1 MNRFTR
7 FLIVFVIVSAIGLY
21 ITEGVLEPSLF
32 LGFIAG
38 IISLFFKTKT
48 KVAEKKTFVGT
59 PVKQETKKGRTR
71 FERYML
77 VSGIVAAIFAVFAL
91 QGDMPASEGLGLS
104 VFLGLMVGLIS
115 IPFDTEEESR
125 AKKALAVERRRE
137 AEEKE
142 RARKREAEEKER
154 ARKREAEERERARKA
169 PGCYSM
175 NNVDILSFSSSN
187 NIFTAGNNSIKLR
200 IRNRNSYAIIVSIRF
215 RYSESGDWDS
225 STKSYEVGGNQIRTI
240 DTLGNAWSKA
250 KDVTIVA
257 VY

>member
-7 FLIVFVIVSAIGLY
+7 FLLVFAIVSAIGMF

-32 LGFIAG
+32 LGLIAG

-48 KVAEKKTFVGT
+48 KVAEKKTVVET

-77 VSGIVAAIFAVFAL
+77 VSGIVAAIAAVFAL
-91 QGDMPASEGLGLS
+91 QGDMPASEGIGLS
-104 VFLGLMVGLIS
+104 VFLGLMVGLFS
-115 IPFDTEEESR
+115 LPFDTEEESR
-125 AKKALAVERRRE
+125 AKKALAEERR
-137 AEEKE
+137 
-142 RARKREAEEKER
+142 REAEEKER

-175 NNVDILSFSSSN
+175 DNVDILTFSSSN
-187 NIFTAGNNSIKLR
+187 NIFTAGNNAIKLR
-200 IRNRNSYAIIVSIRF
+200 IRNRNSYAVIVSIRF

-257 VY
+257 VH